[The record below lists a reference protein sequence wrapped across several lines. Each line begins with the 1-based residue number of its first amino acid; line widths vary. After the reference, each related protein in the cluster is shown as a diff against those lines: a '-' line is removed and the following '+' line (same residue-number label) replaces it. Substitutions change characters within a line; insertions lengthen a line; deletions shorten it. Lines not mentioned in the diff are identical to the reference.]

1 VFANILNA
9 DSGESTMPKNK
20 DLNIVDDTNSTL
32 QREYRDLMS
41 SLTLCK
47 MLEGS
52 GDTSCSNLIKLGQI
66 G

>member
-1 VFANILNA
+1 ML
-9 DSGESTMPKNK
+9 KNK

-52 GDTSCSNLIKLGQI
+52 GDTSSSNLIKLGQI